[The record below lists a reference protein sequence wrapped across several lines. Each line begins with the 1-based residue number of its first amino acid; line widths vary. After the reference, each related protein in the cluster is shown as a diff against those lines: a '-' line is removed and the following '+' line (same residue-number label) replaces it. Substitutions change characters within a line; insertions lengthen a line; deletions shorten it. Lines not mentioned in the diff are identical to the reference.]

1 MATSRASTQSE
12 RDKGMFDPPNEE
24 IEKPPSGGFFRDG
37 PDTSLSCGEDM
48 IPQFGL
54 LQPSKRRGSAPISPQ
69 NATTNASPSA
79 CDKVMRVSNMV
90 RHDHQ
95 SMPVDELLQEAESAI
110 ERATREDRL
119 REQMQISER
128 LNEYYV
134 QVVAEIRATLE
145 RVEAEG

>member
-1 MATSRASTQSE
+1 
-12 RDKGMFDPPNEE
+12 
-24 IEKPPSGGFFRDG
+24 
-37 PDTSLSCGEDM
+37 
-48 IPQFGL
+48 
-54 LQPSKRRGSAPISPQ
+54 
-69 NATTNASPSA
+69 
-79 CDKVMRVSNMV
+79 MV
-90 RHDHQ
+90 RHDLQ

-128 LNEYYV
+128 LNVYYV

>member
-1 MATSRASTQSE
+1 
-12 RDKGMFDPPNEE
+12 
-24 IEKPPSGGFFRDG
+24 
-37 PDTSLSCGEDM
+37 
-48 IPQFGL
+48 
-54 LQPSKRRGSAPISPQ
+54 
-69 NATTNASPSA
+69 
-79 CDKVMRVSNMV
+79 MV
-90 RHDHQ
+90 RHDLQ
-95 SMPVDELLQEAESAI
+95 SMPVDELLLEAESAI

>member
-1 MATSRASTQSE
+1 
-12 RDKGMFDPPNEE
+12 
-24 IEKPPSGGFFRDG
+24 
-37 PDTSLSCGEDM
+37 
-48 IPQFGL
+48 
-54 LQPSKRRGSAPISPQ
+54 
-69 NATTNASPSA
+69 
-79 CDKVMRVSNMV
+79 MV
-90 RHDHQ
+90 RHDLQ
-95 SMPVDELLQEAESAI
+95 SMPVDELLQEEESAI

>member
-1 MATSRASTQSE
+1 
-12 RDKGMFDPPNEE
+12 
-24 IEKPPSGGFFRDG
+24 
-37 PDTSLSCGEDM
+37 
-48 IPQFGL
+48 
-54 LQPSKRRGSAPISPQ
+54 
-69 NATTNASPSA
+69 
-79 CDKVMRVSNMV
+79 MV
-90 RHDHQ
+90 RHDLQ
-95 SMPVDELLQEAESAI
+95 SMPVDEFFQEEDEAA